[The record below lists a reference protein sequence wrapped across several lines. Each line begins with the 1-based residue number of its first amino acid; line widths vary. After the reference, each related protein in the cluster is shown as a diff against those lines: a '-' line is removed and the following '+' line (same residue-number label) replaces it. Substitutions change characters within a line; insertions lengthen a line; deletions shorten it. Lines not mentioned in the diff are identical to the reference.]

1 MASHTFTR
9 QELYDFVW
17 SEPMIKLAARY
28 KISGNGLAKA
38 CRRADIPV
46 PARGYKLIVER
57 STHVQDVQIA
67 HGTEKLS
74 IRLDERIRQ
83 VRRELPDKEKGERSF
98 LSSGRRWTQEKV
110 PTGELCL
117 KIAEPARRGIA
128 KEWRDEPEA
137 PIETKLKDVLAQLA
151 GVFEELRLR
160 RQREAEERER
170 QWKIAE
176 ERRQE
181 YSKYRSSYFA
191 PKYDTGIERRRLL
204 IINTLFVAA
213 SRLGSRPSMSTS
225 KYGQDAGSE
234 RDICISVGESH
245 IHFTVEPI
253 KSKKE
258 EKRERLRLAFGM
270 ARDRANASK
279 SWEDS
284 DEGSLDDRL
293 TDVLVEML
301 VGAEASYRNSLLGHR
316 EWIIERKAAA
326 EAELK
331 RRKEEAEREA
341 RELQEKLARERI
353 SRLLAQAKAL
363 DRANQIRS
371 YVESVRERAAE
382 TSIARADFDQWAM
395 WACQEADR
403 IDPVKNGTIVQA
415 IRERTGAADLID
427 GSSSVA
433 DGRDDDIIM

>member
-1 MASHTFTR
+1 
-9 QELYDFVW
+9 
-17 SEPMIKLAARY
+17 
-28 KISGNGLAKA
+28 
-38 CRRADIPV
+38 
-46 PARGYKLIVER
+46 
-57 STHVQDVQIA
+57 
-67 HGTEKLS
+67 
-74 IRLDERIRQ
+74 
-83 VRRELPDKEKGERSF
+83 
-98 LSSGRRWTQEKV
+98 
-110 PTGELCL
+110 
-117 KIAEPARRGIA
+117 
-128 KEWRDEPEA
+128 
-137 PIETKLKDVLAQLA
+137 
-151 GVFEELRLR
+151 
-160 RQREAEERER
+160 
-170 QWKIAE
+170 
-176 ERRQE
+176 
-181 YSKYRSSYFA
+181 
-191 PKYDTGIERRRLL
+191 
-204 IINTLFVAA
+204 
-213 SRLGSRPSMSTS
+213 MSTS

-258 EKRERLRLAFGM
+258 ERRERLRLAFGM

-293 TDVLVEML
+293 TDILVEML

-341 RELQEKLARERI
+341 RELQEKLARERV

-403 IDPVKNGTIVQA
+403 IDPKQRHNCASDQ
-415 IRERTGAADLID
+415 RTH
-427 GSSSVA
+427 
-433 DGRDDDIIM
+433 RRC